1 MALPLLTSLYPFIK
15 YSCTPPTVSI
25 RNISTSFRSVRIR
38 MIFLS
43 VQYILTFLLITL
55 SLYFNKQLSVLL
67 HTNPGFRTENIL
79 IAKLIYESSDMNTY
93 RSPDAREAQRK
104 RKQEIGNALSQ
115 CPFIE
120 CWYSNYENILSPTF
134 NVTYQNSKGEKATLK
149 HEYVSP
155 DFFKLYGIK
164 VVEGEMP
171 EYKDNEDDRRK
182 TIAVNRSAL
191 KALHYDN
198 LDGAM
203 IIEDY
208 KERNSTDAT
217 MIPISTIV
225 EDYYNGHLC
234 SGIQPTIFEIYPIQS
249 GDLFQISYTPGRL
262 SDLLKFLRDLEYRIY
277 GSETFEYSLLENDVK
292 AIYQK
297 DKQVAT
303 IYIIFSGTA
312 IAISCLGLFGISLFD
327 IRQRYRE
334 IGIRKI
340 NGAQLNNLYSLLFRK
355 YMVVLGIAFLLA
367 TPLAYY
373 TINEY
378 TRDFAVKAPLSIGIF
393 AIGLTVVTFISM
405 STLFWQIRKAAN
417 INPASIM
424 KNE

>member
-1 MALPLLTSLYPFIK
+1 MHTAYGFYPQYQYKLSF
-15 YSCTPPTVSI
+15 CTNSHDILICTVY
-25 RNISTSFRSVRIR
+25 T
-38 MIFLS
+38 
-43 VQYILTFLLITL
+43 YFLLITL

-340 NGAQLNNLYSLLFRK
+340 NGAQLNNLYSLLF
-355 YMVVLGIAFLLA
+355 G
-367 TPLAYY
+367 
-373 TINEY
+373 
-378 TRDFAVKAPLSIGIF
+378 
-393 AIGLTVVTFISM
+393 
-405 STLFWQIRKAAN
+405 N
-417 INPASIM
+417 IW
-424 KNE
+424 

>member
-1 MALPLLTSLYPFIK
+1 M
-15 YSCTPPTVSI
+15 
-25 RNISTSFRSVRIR
+25 
-38 MIFLS
+38 
-43 VQYILTFLLITL
+43 ITL
-55 SLYFNKQLSVLL
+55 SLYYNKQLSVLL

-93 RSPDAREAQRK
+93 RGMDARKAQRK
-104 RKQEIGNALSQ
+104 RRQEIGSALSQ

-120 CWYSNYENILSPTF
+120 CWYSNYENILSPSF

-164 VVEGEMP
+164 VVEGDMP
-171 EYKDNEDDRRK
+171 EYESNENDRKK

-208 KERNSTDAT
+208 KERNSTDAA
-217 MIPISTIV
+217 MIPISAIV

-262 SDLLKFLRDLEYRIY
+262 NDLLKFLRDLEYRIY
-277 GSETFEYSLLENDVK
+277 GSDTFEYSLLEDNVK

-303 IYIIFSGTA
+303 IYSIFSCTT

-334 IGIRKI
+334 ISIRKI
-340 NGAQLNNLYSLLFRK
+340 NGAQLSDLYPLLFRK
-355 YMVVLGIAFLLA
+355 YIIALAIAFLLA
-367 TPLAYY
+367 VPLAYY
-373 TINEY
+373 IINEY
-378 TRDFAVKAPLSIGIF
+378 TKEFTVKASLSIGIF
-393 AIGLTVVTFISM
+393 AIGLAVVTFISLG
-405 STLFWQIRKAAN
+405 TLFWQIRKAAN
-417 INPASIM
+417 INPAQIM
-424 KNE
+424 KTE

>member
-1 MALPLLTSLYPFIK
+1 
-15 YSCTPPTVSI
+15 
-25 RNISTSFRSVRIR
+25 
-38 MIFLS
+38 
-43 VQYILTFLLITL
+43 
-55 SLYFNKQLSVLL
+55 
-67 HTNPGFRTENIL
+67 
-79 IAKLIYESSDMNTY
+79 
-93 RSPDAREAQRK
+93 
-104 RKQEIGNALSQ
+104 
-115 CPFIE
+115 
-120 CWYSNYENILSPTF
+120 
-134 NVTYQNSKGEKATLK
+134 
-149 HEYVSP
+149 
-155 DFFKLYGIK
+155 
-164 VVEGEMP
+164 MP

-277 GSETFEYSLLENDVK
+277 GSGTFEYSLLENDVK

-378 TRDFAVKAPLSIGIF
+378 TRDFAIKAPLSIGIF

>member
-1 MALPLLTSLYPFIK
+1 M
-15 YSCTPPTVSI
+15 
-25 RNISTSFRSVRIR
+25 
-38 MIFLS
+38 
-43 VQYILTFLLITL
+43 
-55 SLYFNKQLSVLL
+55 
-67 HTNPGFRTENIL
+67 
-79 IAKLIYESSDMNTY
+79 
-93 RSPDAREAQRK
+93 
-104 RKQEIGNALSQ
+104 
-115 CPFIE
+115 
-120 CWYSNYENILSPTF
+120 
-134 NVTYQNSKGEKATLK
+134 
-149 HEYVSP
+149 
-155 DFFKLYGIK
+155 
-164 VVEGEMP
+164 
-171 EYKDNEDDRRK
+171 
-182 TIAVNRSAL
+182 
-191 KALHYDN
+191 
-198 LDGAM
+198 
-203 IIEDY
+203 
-208 KERNSTDAT
+208 
-217 MIPISTIV
+217 
-225 EDYYNGHLC
+225 
-234 SGIQPTIFEIYPIQS
+234 
-249 GDLFQISYTPGRL
+249 
-262 SDLLKFLRDLEYRIY
+262 
-277 GSETFEYSLLENDVK
+277 K